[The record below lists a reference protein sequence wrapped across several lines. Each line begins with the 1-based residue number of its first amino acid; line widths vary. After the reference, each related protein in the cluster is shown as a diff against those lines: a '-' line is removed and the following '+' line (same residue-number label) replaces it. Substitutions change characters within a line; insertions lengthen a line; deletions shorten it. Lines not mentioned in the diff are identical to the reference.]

1 MFPSSAL
8 YHIGDLRAPPVEN
21 LAGNL
26 KFVEICGT
34 PPRESDGMDDGSVME
49 NVKAMLR
56 DHGETICPQNGL
68 EPACL
73 ANNLDVVRYLLE
85 LEYRVSLSGMVE
97 GDTRRVEGSISL
109 LRAVCKL
116 GHADVALAL
125 MEMGEYPVQP
135 DIECLE
141 LSCAFLAPDKCGL
154 SGDMQRCVLKMLSP
168 GASGACV
175 TDIRVVEIVFG
186 TRCIPLMK
194 RLLELCDSTV
204 FRRHVQLHRDISSW
218 AAYSDASILRIVGEK
233 FGFSNG
239 AELAEIASVTGDVDV
254 FKLVCQHSS
263 LTNMETCILTVSEK
277 GHLDLLKVMLEMV
290 VAGKYRLQAGTLL
303 RALYFAD
310 ESVGIEIKELLKTRM
325 RNYQYRP
332 VLDQYNPSLVGIASC
347 TGDIEM
353 FKMAFQ
359 HSDMTKMAACV
370 LIASEKGHLNL
381 LKVML
386 EMIVAS
392 KYQLPTRTLLHA
404 FYKADIHGRLQIREL
419 LKTNMASNRY
429 IILTTDVNVA
439 MKIGEQSCM
448 EKDVRLLDI
457 IASMDVRRYLDYN
470 KFLCLACE
478 YGCEMIVR
486 MLLESEDLRKK
497 NKIDVNC
504 SKCLPMIM
512 ACRNGHVNLV
522 QMLVDGYNATFSSDL
537 LMYACKY
544 GQLEVAKLLISR
556 YGVEANA
563 CDGLALI
570 EACTYGHAHVAVMLI
585 KAGADPRSQD
595 QLGLDKASSR
605 GHIEIVEIFLELE
618 DISFSKAFKLACQ
631 NRHVRIMKLL
641 WIQRVND
648 CKSCGLQEIFEEMC
662 ANGAHVAVEYF
673 MALVSDEVNMD
684 YNRGF
689 TMACRNGH
697 LPIVKLLIDQETAVE
712 VNACGGLP
720 LVKACKY
727 GHIEIVK
734 LLLAKEAY
742 IRRHDFVLDDIV
754 DADIKKLI
762 LESNAL
768 RSPVKKQRVAANTEM
783 KMDTEM
789 IPMIAV

>member
-1 MFPSSAL
+1 MFPISAF
-8 YHIGDLRAPPVEN
+8 YHVGDLRAPPVEN

-26 KFVEICGT
+26 KFVEICRT
-34 PPRESDGMDDGSVME
+34 PRASDRMDDDSVME
-49 NVKAMLR
+49 KVNTMLR
-56 DHGETICPQNGL
+56 DHGETVCPQNGL

-73 ANNLDVVRYLLE
+73 ANSVDIVKYLLD
-85 LEYRVSLSGMVE
+85 LEYKVSVRDDLSGMVDE
-97 GDTRRVEGSISL
+97 DPRRRVEGSISL
-109 LRAVCKL
+109 LRAVCNL
-116 GHADVALAL
+116 GHADVAIAL
-125 MEMGEYPVQP
+125 MEMGERPVQP
-135 DIECLE
+135 DIECLA
-141 LSCAFLAPDKCGL
+141 LSCAFCAPESCD
-154 SGDMQRCVLKMLSP
+154 SGFNEDMQRCVLKMLSL
-168 GASGACV
+168 GVSKISIN
-175 TDIRVVEIVFG
+175 DIRVVELVFG
-186 TRCIPLMK
+186 TRCVPLIK
-194 RLLELCDSTV
+194 RLLELCDSNV
-204 FRRHVQLHRDISSW
+204 FKKYIQLHRGQYVQLHRDISSW
-218 AAYSDASILRIVGEK
+218 AAYSDMSLLRLVGEK

-239 AELAEIASVTGDVDV
+239 AELAEIASVTGNVEM
-254 FKLVCQHSS
+254 FKLVCRHSN

-277 GHLDLLKVMLEMV
+277 GHLDLLKVMLEMIA
-290 VAGKYRLQAGTLL
+290 AGKYWLQTGTLL
-303 RALYFAD
+303 HALYNAY
-310 ESVGIEIKELLKTRM
+310 GHLGIKELLMTHIKRM
-325 RNYQYRP
+325 K
-332 VLDQYNPSLVGIASC
+332 YNIS
-347 TGDIEM
+347 
-353 FKMAFQ
+353 
-359 HSDMTKMAACV
+359 
-370 LIASEKGHLNL
+370 
-381 LKVML
+381 
-386 EMIVAS
+386 
-392 KYQLPTRTLLHA
+392 R
-404 FYKADIHGRLQIREL
+404 
-419 LKTNMASNRY
+419 
-429 IILTTDVNVA
+429 TDVNVA

-448 EKDVRLLDI
+448 RNDIRLLEI
-457 IASMDVRRYLDYN
+457 IVSVDVGRYLDYN
-470 KFLCLACE
+470 KFLCIACE
-478 YGCEMIVR
+478 YGCERIVR
-486 MLLESEDLRKK
+486 MLLESEDLHKK
-497 NKIDVNC
+497 RKIDVNC

-585 KAGADPRSQD
+585 KAGTDPRSQD

-605 GHIEIVEIFLELE
+605 GHIEIVEIFLSLE

-662 ANGAHVAVEYF
+662 ENGAIAAVEYF

-720 LVKACKY
+720 LAKACKY

-734 LLLAKEAY
+734 LLLAKNAY

-789 IPMIAV
+789 MPMIAV